1 MKLLPLLDRVIVKA
15 NNVEEKTPSGLYIP
29 DVAKEKPMVGEI
41 IAKGEGKTENGIL
54 VSLKVKVGDK
64 VLYGKYSGTEI
75 NFNNEEC
82 LIMRESDIFAI
93 IED

>member
-1 MKLLPLLDRVIVKA
+1 MKLLPLLDRVIVRT
-15 NNVEEKTPSGLYIP
+15 NNAEEKTPSGLYIP
-29 DVAKEKPMVGEI
+29 DVAKEKPVIGEI
-41 IAKGEGKTENGIL
+41 IATGEGKTENGIL
-54 VSLKVKVGDK
+54 TNPKVKVGDT

-75 NFNNEEC
+75 NFNNEEY